1 MVVAMI
7 PSQIADQLHAQ
18 PNTLESAL
26 QKNACQQRGV
36 QSLTFECSFNLGDG
50 PQSLVVAPEAG
61 TDVPHHKKAEID
73 MQAAQCVANC
83 NLLQSKK

>member
-1 MVVAMI
+1 
-7 PSQIADQLHAQ
+7 
-18 PNTLESAL
+18 
-26 QKNACQQRGV
+26 V
-36 QSLTFECSFNLGDG
+36 QSLQFECSFNLGDG

-61 TDVPHHKKAEID
+61 ADVPRHKKAEIE